1 MALTTDVNGVVKYSD
16 QYLPYGASTVHP
28 EPVEGQ
34 PYGFSVKERDASE
47 LMYFEA
53 RYYDPLSTRFISP
66 DPLFAAEME
75 KCVESII
82 ECNLYQYTGNNP
94 VNWLDLWGFE
104 KIHVAVGNTTFIVNA
119 DTAFT
124 LCAGRQ
130 ECMGNMSGL
139 ETHMK
144 MDRVKSGGTV
154 YFISAYDVHNKEYF
168 DAVGAQSGATIK
180 EAGSAASVA
189 PNPVVKGVGK
199 VVETTGLL
207 IEGYYSFQ
215 MDNLDEFLFKEGLG
229 KVGGAMGKKGLER
242 NTVGNPSDNA
252 LDGADWIGGQ
262 VMGKTYDALFDVPK
276 TVEISHDQ
284 YSESNSEN

>member
-1 MALTTDVNGVVKYSD
+1 M
-16 QYLPYGASTVHP
+16 
-28 EPVEGQ
+28 
-34 PYGFSVKERDASE
+34 
-47 LMYFEA
+47 
-53 RYYDPLSTRFISP
+53 
-66 DPLFAAEME
+66 
-75 KCVESII
+75 
-82 ECNLYQYTGNNP
+82 YQYTGNNP

-207 IEGYYSFQ
+207 IEGYYI
-215 MDNLDEFLFKEGLG
+215 FKWITLMNFFSKRGWEKL
-229 KVGGAMGKKGLER
+229 VVQWVKKG
-242 NTVGNPSDNA
+242 
-252 LDGADWIGGQ
+252 W
-262 VMGKTYDALFDVPK
+262 K
-276 TVEISHDQ
+276 EIL
-284 YSESNSEN
+284 